1 MSLIKCFFFDFSDSV
16 SPIDVSRAPAL
27 PSLARTAG
35 CRSRGVEHRYS
46 LLHYLE
52 LYSIHWSGRHAS
64 TLTCSVTLTHA
75 TCACS
80 VAFELSVATPPKA
93 PVFGSDDFAER
104 QKIGFAT
111 NIIAVLLG
119 LLLNYGIE
127 TMFRISVEFGIPVSF
142 QPSIKL
148 EVAHRSK
155 FLLKHSRAEPES
167 LQFRRVWSM
176 DRTICPLRRVVCV
189 AALQQIILSSMPQ
202 SHSRENDP
210 CSVLFNTGLFYVL
223 F

>member
-1 MSLIKCFFFDFSDSV
+1 MTLMKCFFFDFSDSV
-16 SPIDVSRAPAL
+16 SAIDVSRAPAL
-27 PSLARTAG
+27 PSLAKSAG

-46 LLHYLE
+46 LLHNLE
-52 LYSIHWSGRHAS
+52 LFSIQWSGRHAS
-64 TLTCSVTLTHA
+64 TLTGSVTLTHA

-80 VAFELSVATPPKA
+80 LAFGWSGATPPKA
-93 PVFGSDDFAER
+93 PVFGSDEFAEQ

-119 LLLNYGIE
+119 LLLNYGIG
-127 TMFRISVEFGIPVSF
+127 TMFKISVVFGIPVSF

-155 FLLKHSRAEPES
+155 FLLGHRRAEPES
-167 LQFRRVWSM
+167 PQFRRVWSM
-176 DRTICPLRRVVCV
+176 DRTICHLRRVVCV

-202 SHSRENDP
+202 SHSRENNP
-210 CSVLFNTGLFYVL
+210 CSVSFNTGLFDVL